1 MTLYLAGPIT
11 AFEGH
16 RQAFADAKDRVRELG
31 HNPISPLDIYPGEN
45 WRLAMQADIPVL
57 LRCEGIVMLQG
68 WPQSKGAKMELG
80 LAAELGLKVFLLVGN
95 ELINVSE
102 LPRS

>member
-16 RQAFADAKDRVRELG
+16 RQAFADAQARIKALG
-31 HNPISPLDIYPGEN
+31 HNPINPLDIYPGEN
-45 WRLAMQADIPVL
+45 WKLAMQADIPVM

-68 WPQSKGAKMELG
+68 WPQSKGAKLELS
-80 LAAELGLKVFLLVGN
+80 LAMELGLKVFLLVAD
-95 ELINVSE
+95 ELVNVSE